1 MEKRTFDEIVSLK
14 TVERI
19 LRFKKEVSEREGC
32 FFKRELLWAEAY
44 QKNKQKSLPELKQA
58 QALKYLLEKMT
69 VEISQD
75 ELIVGRYP
83 RRVPSAAE
91 KKRFDIASNYLYYF
105 CFKPQLLALII
116 FSAILEYPNLSRQL
130 FSQER
135 GQQRFLPPD
144 R

>member
-1 MEKRTFDEIVSLK
+1 MKKTILNEIVSLK
-14 TVERI
+14 TTEMV
-19 LRFKKEVSEREGC
+19 LRLKKEIFEREGS
-32 FFKRELLWAEAY
+32 FFERELLLAEAY
-44 QKNKQKSLPELKQA
+44 QENKQEFSPEIRQA